1 MTAESF
7 LATGT
12 TLKWLLGLAWL
23 MPLAGFCVEIFGG
36 YWSTRRSKT
45 AAWMA
50 VGCIGAGFV
59 LSCAAFVVWG
69 QATSWGALAA
79 PASHDDHGHGH
90 SHGEVTVRGQQPEAS
105 STTTPHTHPHPHPH
119 GDHQHTHGEATAH
132 PPYTYAFSG
141 KFYNLATVGNLVI
154 DIDYYIDSLTIAMF
168 MMVTLIATCIHV
180 FATGYMSDEL
190 TESYEDHE
198 VHLPGGRHFHRPGR
212 YYRFFAYFS
221 LF

>member
-1 MTAESF
+1 MTPETF

-23 MPLAGFCVEIFGG
+23 MPLAGFCVEIFAG
-36 YWSTRRSKT
+36 YWSNRRSKT

-59 LSCAAFVVWG
+59 LSFAAFLTWG
-69 QATSWGALAA
+69 SATKWGALAA

-90 SHGEVTVRGQQPEAS
+90 THDMAIVRGQQPEA
-105 STTTPHTHPHPHPH
+105 TTPHTHPHPH
-119 GDHQHTHGEATAH
+119 GDHNHTHGDAAAH
-132 PPYTYAFSG
+132 APYTYAFSG
-141 KFYNLATVGNLVI
+141 KFYNLATIGNLVI
-154 DIDYYIDSLTIAMF
+154 DIDYYIDSLTITMF

-190 TESYEDHE
+190 TENYEDHE
-198 VHLPGGRHFHRPGR
+198 VHLSGGRHFPVSYTHLTLPTI
-212 YYRFFAYFS
+212 YS
-221 LF
+221 V